1 MESAY
6 LYIRVSTDEQKRK
19 GYSLPEQEDQL
30 LKYCAHNNIEIK
42 GIFSE
47 DYSAKNF
54 NRPEWKKLIIELK
67 KSSKNEK
74 NNILFIKWDRFS
86 RNIEYAYEMIGLL
99 RKYNTNAMAI
109 DQPIDFSV
117 PESTVMLAVY
127 LSIPEAENT
136 RRALNTIN
144 GLRRAKQLG
153 RYPNRAPIG
162 YINLTALDG
171 RKYISPKQPEAGILT
186 WVYQLLSTNSHS
198 LEEVRMMASA
208 KGLRCSRSYFWR
220 LLQNPVYCGL
230 VRLSSSLD
238 NTQLVQ
244 GIHEPIVSEHLFYQV
259 QNVILTKR
267 RVLCK
272 TDELKKVFFLKGYL
286 VCPACKSKLRGS
298 FSKGYNKKYGYYHCS
313 GKCKIRVRAGA
324 LNDSYTQEL
333 RKMRLSRYATELF
346 ALVLEDFNIGTK
358 KIEYLTER
366 KKLSKQIDEQDQLL
380 GKTRKLFVSDL
391 IKFDDFSSIKNE
403 VIAVLEGL
411 NKELSVVNTKL
422 LCLAQQIKFADRSSV
437 DIFRSFDKLDLSDK
451 KYLLSFFPVR
461 EIDVANG
468 KVLLSTCNALFKIL
482 NKKKNIKIT
491 DIDYILPHSSNFADQ
506 KVTSH
511 LAIRVLA
518 KQEIQVDEKEAAM
531 ILNLMYIVA
540 KTYSGSA
547 ESKNQHILKETS
559 NWKKA
564 SQLH

>member
-30 LKYCAHNNIEIK
+30 LKYCAHNNIRII

-54 NRPEWKKLIIELK
+54 NRPEWKKLIFELK
-67 KSSKNEK
+67 KSSKAEE
-74 NNILFIKWDRFS
+74 NNILFVKWDRFS

-162 YINLTALDG
+162 YMNLTALDG
-171 RKYISPKQPEAGILT
+171 RKCISPKQPEAGILT
-186 WVYQLLSTNSHS
+186 WVYQLLSTNSYR
-198 LEEVRMMASA
+198 LEEARMMAKA

-230 VRLSSSLD
+230 VRLSSSLI
-238 NTQLVQ
+238 NTELVK

-259 QNVILTKR
+259 QNIIRTKR
-267 RVLCK
+267 KVICK
-272 TDELKKVFFLKGYL
+272 TDELKKIFFLKRYL
-286 VCPACKSKLRGS
+286 ICPVCKSKLRGS
-298 FSKGYNKKYGYYHCS
+298 FSRGYNKKYGYYHCS
-313 GKCKIRVRAGA
+313 GKCKIRVRADA
-324 LNDSYTQEL
+324 LNNSYAQGL
-333 RKMRLSRYATELF
+333 RKIRLSKYAAELF
-346 ALVLEDFNIGTK
+346 ALVLDDFNIGTK

-380 GKTRKLFVSDL
+380 SKTRKLFVSDRL
-391 IKFDDFSSIKNE
+391 KFDDFSSLKNE
-403 VIAVLEGL
+403 VKAVLDGL
-411 NKELSVVNTKL
+411 NKELRVVNTKL
-422 LCLAQQIKFADRSSV
+422 ACLGQQIKFADRSSM
-437 DIFRSFDKLDLSDK
+437 DIFRSFDELDLGDK
-451 KYLLSFFPVR
+451 KHLLDLFPVR
-461 EIDVANG
+461 EIDIANG
-468 KVLLSTCNALFKIL
+468 RVLLSTSYTLYKVL
-482 NKKKNIKIT
+482 SRKKNINVA
-491 DIDYILPHSSNFADQ
+491 DIDYILPRTTNFF
-506 KVTSH
+506 
-511 LAIRVLA
+511 R
-518 KQEIQVDEKEAAM
+518 
-531 ILNLMYIVA
+531 
-540 KTYSGSA
+540 
-547 ESKNQHILKETS
+547 SKGKLIS
-559 NWKKA
+559 CD
-564 SQLH
+564 